1 MNWAHLPKA
10 HQLIGGEHT
19 MKDRHEK
26 PAWLKTQK
34 RVDAHGIYRL
44 RDTGGVPSEGILRRL
59 SVIRLTLKRYTVC

>member
-1 MNWAHLPKA
+1 
-10 HQLIGGEHT
+10 